1 MFNKGDLIIEKA
13 DELGGET
20 MGVITKVTLDS
31 IWIHWLT
38 NLSGKTGG
46 EWACPLE
53 IAIEA
58 VKCGEWV
65 LQSTTRNN

>member
-38 NLSGKTGG
+38 NLSRKSGG

-53 IAIEA
+53 LAIEA
-58 VKCGEWV
+58 IKEGHWTKH
-65 LQSTTRNN
+65 STTRDN

>member
-1 MFNKGDLIIEKA
+1 
-13 DELGGET
+13 
-20 MGVITKVTLDS
+20 MGVVTKVTLDS

-53 IAIEA
+53 LAIEA
-58 VKCGEWV
+58 IKEGHWTKH
-65 LQSTTRNN
+65 STTRDN